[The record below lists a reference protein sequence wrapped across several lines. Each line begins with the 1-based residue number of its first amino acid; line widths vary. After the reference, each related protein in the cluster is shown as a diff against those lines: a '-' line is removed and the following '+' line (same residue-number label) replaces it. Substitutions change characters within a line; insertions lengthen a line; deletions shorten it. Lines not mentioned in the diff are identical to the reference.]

1 MYLYNQP
8 GLGEAKKLVHRR
20 RSNRVSAPVPSPV
33 AGFGEFG
40 APIFDF
46 PQPCAE
52 CPVGTAAQC
61 RAALRQA
68 IVRAIGLATNA
79 AAKIEAAISVAPAA
93 RNADAKR
100 TATLFVRFFG
110 HDPSRPVSWA
120 GNEASGISVAKRFRS
135 VATELNGGRR
145 VIFQCRATRPD
156 CADDD
161 VTCCCPDTN
170 AFFSPAVANTI
181 NLCALFWGAN
191 RDIRAGII
199 IHEMLHMLFGHLQD
213 VGQGRIRNACY
224 EAFALRLVGVTP
236 DPFDVCNCRAT
247 PCPPNPFP
255 ACPA

>member
-120 GNEASGISVAKRFRS
+120 GKRGVWNQRCQAVQISRHRIKWRPASY
-135 VATELNGGRR
+135 
-145 VIFQCRATRPD
+145 
-156 CADDD
+156 
-161 VTCCCPDTN
+161 
-170 AFFSPAVANTI
+170 FSMPGDST
-181 NLCALFWGAN
+181 
-191 RDIRAGII
+191 
-199 IHEMLHMLFGHLQD
+199 
-213 VGQGRIRNACY
+213 
-224 EAFALRLVGVTP
+224 
-236 DPFDVCNCRAT
+236 
-247 PCPPNPFP
+247 
-255 ACPA
+255 